1 MKKVI
6 SLFVLILMLAMPVR
20 SFASYWTYDGAAV
33 GLALVAMVF
42 GPAAARS
49 MHDMSGGGSMSKAT
63 QLQKDFYALNNQPG
77 NLDLLKQ
84 AAGGDLSTAEII
96 K

>member
-20 SFASYWTYDGAAV
+20 SFASYFADGNAA
-33 GLALVAMVF
+33 AFTLVALLF
-42 GPAAARS
+42 GLPVAKS
-49 MHDMSGGGSMSKAT
+49 MEEMSGGGSMSKAT